1 MASDKEQRTLKAHG
15 CFKLVM
21 RYMQVTRERL
31 DARLA
36 ELVSEA
42 RVLDRMGAEI
52 TAMALN
58 RRVSEQEAAYR
69 KFVEH
74 AAGAIERCREV
85 IARMDEDRREVVVK
99 VPVRTPPRPSIN

>member
-1 MASDKEQRTLKAHG
+1 MASDKEERTLKTHG

-36 ELVSEA
+36 QLVSEA

-58 RRVSEQEAAYR
+58 RRVSEEEAVYR
-69 KFVEH
+69 DFVEH

-85 IARMDEDRREVVVK
+85 LARMDEERREVVVK
-99 VPVRTPPRPSIN
+99 VPVRILLRPSTN

>member
-1 MASDKEQRTLKAHG
+1 MASDKEQRTFKAHG

-58 RRVSEQEAAYR
+58 RRVSEQEATYR
-69 KFVEH
+69 EFVEH

-85 IARMDEDRREVVVK
+85 LARMDEERREVVVK
-99 VPVRTPPRPSIN
+99 VPVRILPRPSTN